1 MKNDE
6 ATEPRALAPYEAP
19 QMFEVG
25 SFQEDTGYLGLK
37 GVEPITHSFSKFW

>member
-25 SFQEDTGYLGLK
+25 SFQEDTGYIGLE
-37 GVEPITHSFSKFW
+37 GSEPITHSFSKFW